1 MPYKN
6 PNYCLSEK
14 YFAQEDQK
22 ASAVNNSMTKGLFNL
37 LSVAEGELLKDGVD
51 TKDLASLAS
60 LVKTIKGSSD
70 SEYTEET
77 IYTEEWTEVTAD
89 DSTWPGSIQTGKTNL
104 TEISK
109 AINDFASLTNK
120 MVPKNENDFIEMI
133 YSTDSVSS
141 GTTYFSFPK
150 NLKPLQGE

>member
-6 PNYCLSEK
+6 PNYCLSKK

-22 ASAVNNSMTKGLFNL
+22 ALAVNNSMTKGLFNL

-77 IYTEEWTEVTAD
+77 IYTEDWTEVTVD
-89 DSTWPGSIQTGKTNL
+89 DSTWSGQTGKTNL
-104 TEISK
+104 SAISK

-133 YSTDSVSS
+133 YNSTDSVSS
-141 GTTYFSFPK
+141 GTTYFSFPN

>member
-22 ASAVNNSMTKGLFNL
+22 ASAVNNSMTKGIFNL

-77 IYTEEWTEVTAD
+77 IYTEDWTEVTVD
-89 DSTWPGSIQTGKTNL
+89 DSTSSGQTGKTNL
-104 TEISK
+104 TAISK

-133 YSTDSVSS
+133 YNSTGSVSS
-141 GTTYFSFPK
+141 GTTYFSFPN
-150 NLKPLQGE
+150 NLKPFQGE

>member
-6 PNYCLSEK
+6 CLSEK

-77 IYTEEWTEVTAD
+77 IYTEDWTEVTVD
-89 DSTWPGSIQTGKTNL
+89 DSTWSGQTGKTNL
-104 TEISK
+104 SAISK

-133 YSTDSVSS
+133 YNSTDSVSS
-141 GTTYFSFPK
+141 GTTYFSFPN
-150 NLKPLQGE
+150 NLKPFQGE